1 MSKVST
7 DTVKA
12 LGPNQ
17 DLTIGTTGQTVTLP
31 GNDLRVN
38 TVKDKGGNT
47 LWTSDGSGT
56 LSSVN
61 SGLKGDFVLLSTQT
75 ASNSTSVEFTSGID
89 STYDVYMFKFID
101 INPTATSNA
110 IFQFQANVSGE
121 TGFNETITSTY
132 FKAYHAENGSASALT
147 YDSGE
152 DQAQGTAYQNLANSV
167 GSESDECAVGQLYL
181 FAPSSTTYVK
191 HYYSTIQGY
200 DGSSGGNNYAQNN
213 YIAGYFNTTTALNAI
228 SFKMSSGNFDG
239 VIKLYGIAK
248 S

>member
-1 MSKVST
+1 MSRVYA
-7 DTVKA
+7 DTIEPRK
-12 LGPNQ
+12 PTQ
-17 DLTIGTTGQTVTLP
+17 DITLGTTGETITLP

-181 FAPSSTTYVK
+181 FAPSNTTYVK
-191 HYYSTIQGY
+191 HFYTVGQYLHASDYS
-200 DGSSGGNNYAQNN
+200 QNHFC
-213 YIAGYFNTTTALNAI
+213 AGYFNVTGAI
-228 SFKMSSGNFDG
+228 TQLAFKFNSGNFDG
-239 VIKLYGIAK
+239 VIKMYGL
-248 S
+248 

>member
-1 MSKVST
+1 MSRVYA
-7 DTVKA
+7 DTIEPRK
-12 LGPNQ
+12 PTQ
-17 DLTIGTTGQTVTLP
+17 DITLGTTGETITLP

-61 SGLKGDFVLLSTQT
+61 AGLKGNLNLLSTQT
-75 ASNSTSVEFTSGID
+75 PSGVSSVSFTSGID
-89 STYDVYMFKFID
+89 STYDVYMFTFVD
-101 INPTATSNA
+101 IGVSTDSHFS
-110 IFQFQANVSGE
+110 FQVSTNGCSSY
-121 TGFNETITSTY
+121 GVNKTITSTY

-181 FAPSSTTYVK
+181 FAPSNTTYVK
-191 HYYSTIQGY
+191 HFYTVGQYLHASDYS
-200 DGSSGGNNYAQNN
+200 QNHFC
-213 YIAGYFNTTTALNAI
+213 AGYFNVTGAI
-228 SFKMSSGNFDG
+228 TQLSFKFNSGNFDG
-239 VIKLYGIAK
+239 VIKMYGL
-248 S
+248 

>member
-12 LGPNQ
+12 VGPNQ

-47 LWTSDGSGT
+47 LWTSDGAGN

-61 SGLKGDFVLLSTQT
+61 SALEGNLVLLNTQT
-75 ASNSTSVEFTSGID
+75 ASGSASVSFTSGID
-89 STYDVYMFKFID
+89 STYDVYIFKFMGV
-101 INPTATSNA
+101 NPATDGANFTFQASTDGGSSYGVTATTT
-110 IFQFQANVSGE
+110 FFR
-121 TGFNETITSTY
+121 
-132 FKAYHAENGSASALT
+132 AYHTEADSSGLGYDTDEDLAQSTSYQPLNPLVGNG
-147 YDSGE
+147 
-152 DQAQGTAYQNLANSV
+152 
-167 GSESDECAVGQLYL
+167 SDECAVGDLYL

-191 HYYSTIQGY
+191 HFYSTT
-200 DGSSGGNNYAQNN
+200 NNYHRDDRQQNN
-213 YIAGYFNTTTALNAI
+213 FIGGYFNTTTALNAI

-239 VIKLYGIAK
+239 VVKMYGLL
-248 S
+248 